1 VDLVLLFVESWWWA
15 VPVIAGVGAVVY
27 GAVTTN
33 GRRARRLELDAARL
47 EERNAIQ
54 TLIAARAD
62 ARTAKSEVLAAR
74 ARRDA
79 PRSALT
85 EAQRRAAES
94 RDLEWSASLNLRAA
108 RSRVRAARMQY
119 HSRAADAPLPI
130 EALVARH
137 DAVTARW
144 LEYETD
150 PTKALAFP
158 QMLDSQHP
166 ATLAFLRAQRD
177 AQQLRPTATRDRVS
191 PAVYLAYRDAVA
203 AEEAAFEAAERD
215 ALGLPRESAPGFSWT
230 PMTVS
235 LPSWL
240 PRAAEV
246 LRTVAD
252 VASTLPGS
260 AAPRKTDPPT
270 AAQAPWPPPAWRSAP
285 PPPRR

>member
-1 VDLVLLFVESWWWA
+1 VDPVLLFVESWWWA
-15 VPVIAGVGAVVY
+15 VPVIAGIGAVVY

-54 TLIAARAD
+54 TLVTARAD
-62 ARTAKSEVLAAR
+62 TRAAKSEVLAAR
-74 ARRDA
+74 ARREA
-79 PRSALT
+79 PRSVLT

-119 HSRAADAPLPI
+119 HSRTTEAPLPI

-150 PTKALAFP
+150 PAKALAFP

-177 AQQLRPTATRDRVS
+177 AQQLRPAATRDRVT
-191 PAVYLAYRDAVA
+191 PAAYLAYRDAVA
-203 AEEAAFEAAERD
+203 SEEAAFEAAERD
-215 ALGLPRESAPGFSWT
+215 ALGLPRESPSGFPWS
-230 PMTVS
+230 PMTVAF
-235 LPSWL
+235 PSWL

-252 VASTLPGS
+252 VASTLPAS
-260 AAPRKTDPPT
+260 ATPRKTDPPT